1 MGLKSVKGFL
11 GKYNKFIWGGV
22 FWKKYQK
29 FFSLENFET
38 GFGKCARIWEIFL
51 RQKSWSCTWKILI
64 IFFLRNYRT
73 LFRAV
78 VFRKKI
84 RNFFQGKILS
94 LGAEKCGTRPL
105 WNSLLILTI
114 IIVLFF
120 PSFFLLIVIMVIV
133 IINIILFHNKTRF

>member
-1 MGLKSVKGFL
+1 MGWSFL
-11 GKYNKFIWGGV
+11 EKI
-22 FWKKYQK
+22 
-29 FFSLENFET
+29 S
-38 GFGKCARIWEIFL
+38 EIFFCG
-51 RQKSWSCTWKILI
+51 KFWDWVWKVCQDMRNISQAKVLKLYLKNFDN
-64 IFFLRNYRT
+64 FFLRNYRT

-84 RNFFQGKILS
+84 RNFFQGKFLS